1 MQEGRNY
8 LYLQLADEL
17 ENTIREGASPA
28 GEKLPSL
35 RQFHQRSGKSIT
47 TVYQAYMELE
57 RRGLVTPHARSG
69 FVVNPDL
76 GGFNLPSIRTRSSE
90 PVRVSQSAMLERI
103 VSSISDPSILPLGG
117 AYTSMD
123 LLPGKYLGRIMRT
136 MISRD
141 LEGLVCYE
149 NTQGNPELRRNLSRW
164 LLGRVGAISSEELI
178 ITNGGT
184 EAISI
189 CLRALTSKGDAVLIE
204 SPVYPGVLQI
214 MEELGLYAVEVPT
227 HPERGIDLENVRRI
241 MKRTDIRA
249 AFLTP
254 TVHNPMGYIMPD
266 GAKKDF
272 LQLIY
277 QKGIPLIE
285 DDTYGEIVFG
295 ETRPRAVKYFDT
307 RGRVIYL
314 SSFSKTVGG
323 GLRVGYVIPG
333 IYMDSVMKVKLGSS
347 LTSATITQRVM
358 GEFLRRGGLDRHL
371 RDLRNACR
379 RNLDMSLRAIRKY
392 FPPTVRVS
400 SPSGGFLLW
409 IEMLP
414 GADSLELFYKAWEQ
428 GISIFPGSAFSVTG
442 LYRNCFRLNC
452 GNSWSPRVEEGFEK
466 LGRLV
471 SELSV

>member
-17 ENTIREGASPA
+17 ENTIQDGAFPS

-35 RQFHQRSGKSIT
+35 RQLHHRSGKSIT

-57 RRGLVTPHARSG
+57 RRGLVTPHPRSG
-69 FVVNPDL
+69 FVVNPHRS
-76 GGFNLPSIRTRSSE
+76 GFNLPSIRKRSSP
-90 PVRVSQSAMLERI
+90 PVRVSRSTMLDRI

-123 LLPGKYLGRIMRT
+123 LLPGKHLGRIMRT

-149 NTQGNPELRRNLSRW
+149 DTQGNPELRRNLSTW
-164 LLGRVGAISSEELI
+164 LLGRVGVISSEDLI

-184 EAISI
+184 EGISI
-189 CLRALTSKGDAVLIE
+189 CLKALTSKGDAVIIE

-214 MEELGLYAVEVPT
+214 MEELGLYAVEIPT
-227 HPERGIDLENVRRI
+227 DPERGIDLDNVRRV
-241 MKRTDIRA
+241 MSRTDIKA

-254 TVHNPMGYIMPD
+254 TVHNPMGYVMSD
-266 GAKKDF
+266 EAKKDF
-272 LQLIY
+272 LELLY
-277 QKGIPLIE
+277 QKDVPLIE
-285 DDTYGEIVFG
+285 DDTYGELAFG

-307 RGRVIYL
+307 RGRVLYL

-333 IYMDSVMKVKLGSS
+333 LYMDQVMKVKLSSS
-347 LTSATITQRVM
+347 LTSTTITQRVM
-358 GEFLRRGGLDRHL
+358 GEFLYRGALDRHL

-379 RNLDMSLRAIRKY
+379 RNLDMSLRAIREY
-392 FPPTVRVS
+392 FPSRIRVS
-400 SPSGGFLLW
+400 SPSGGFMLW
-409 IEMLP
+409 IEMP
-414 GADSLELFYKAWEQ
+414 EKTDSLELFHKAWEQ

>member
-1 MQEGRNY
+1 MQEGKNY

-17 ENTIREGASPA
+17 ENTIQEGHLPA

-35 RQFHQRSGKSIT
+35 RQLHHRSGKSIT

-69 FVVNPDL
+69 FVVNPGH
-76 GGFNLPSIRTRSSE
+76 GGFHLPSMRKRSSP
-90 PVRVSQSAMLERI
+90 PVRVSRSAMLDRI
-103 VSSISDPSILPLGG
+103 VSSISDPSILHLGG

-123 LLPGKYLGRIMRT
+123 LMPGKHLGRIVRKL
-136 MISRD
+136 ISKE

-149 NTQGNPELRRNLSRW
+149 NTQGSPELRRNLAKW
-164 LLGRVGAISSEELI
+164 LLGRVGVISSEDLI

-184 EAISI
+184 EGISI
-189 CLRALTSKGDAVLIE
+189 CLRAMTSRGDAVLIE

-214 MEELGLYAVEVPT
+214 MEEQGLYAVEVPT
-227 HPERGIDLENVRRI
+227 HPEKGIDLEKARRV
-241 MKRTDIRA
+241 MDRTDIKA

-254 TVHNPMGYIMPD
+254 TVHNPMGYIMSEE
-266 GAKKDF
+266 AKKAF
-272 LQLIY
+272 LGLLY
-277 QKGIPLIE
+277 QKNIPLIE
-285 DDTYGEIVFG
+285 DDTYGELAFG

-307 RGRVIYL
+307 LGRVLYL

-333 IYMDSVMKVKLGSS
+333 IYMDQVMKAKLSSS

-358 GEFLRRGGLDRHL
+358 GEFLSRGALDRHL

-392 FPPTVRVS
+392 FPPQIRVS

-409 IEMLP
+409 IEMP
-414 GADSLELFYKAWEQ
+414 EKADSMELFNKAWGQ
-428 GISIFPGSAFSVTG
+428 GISIFPGTAFSVTG

-452 GNSWSPRVEEGFEK
+452 GNTWSPGVEEGFQK
-466 LGRLV
+466 LGKLV
-471 SELSV
+471 SEISG